1 MKHSE
6 IRKLM
11 PDYLEGDLDLDKR
24 ALVDAHLDE
33 CAECAFDI
41 DGMRQTLSL
50 LHTLSDPQPPSDLSR
65 RIMQRIE
72 AGETR
77 RGWRER
83 LEGLFGPLLEPRI
96 LAPISAGALVL
107 GSILDIKLFTKL
119 LVFVKPYNITFYGVL
134 TSAILISLLSTLTPY
149 LLKIV
154 VDDYL
159 LLKNYEGMQTI
170 IMIMMIVLFLEVIFM
185 YLFTYYANWLGQK
198 VIKNLRVDVFQKIL
212 KFKMSFFDKNAVGRL
227 VTRTVNDIET
237 IASIFS
243 QGLFMIIADILKMIT
258 VLSVMTIINF
268 ELTLVVVS
276 IFPFLIYA
284 TRVFQK
290 SMKVAFEKVRRE
302 VANLNSFVQ
311 ERISGVKIVQI
322 FNREQLEI
330 NNFIDINIKHRDAWL
345 RTVWINSIFFPL
357 AEISTSICI
366 GLLVWY
372 GGFNNLNGENISLG
386 TLFLFISMSGLLFRP
401 LRQIADRFNTLQMGM
416 VSTERIFKILED
428 DLEIKDNGRIDNT
441 SFDGLIEFKNVKF
454 SYVKN
459 QIVIDDISFKIQPG
473 ETLAIVGPTGSGK
486 STIINLIT
494 KFYEI
499 DSGSIYLDGNN
510 IDKFKLDNIRNK
522 VGVILQDVFMFA
534 DTIFNNI
541 TLFNKDISIEDVERS
556 AKDLEIHDFILS
568 LPGGYD
574 FNVSE
579 RGGTLSSGQRQ
590 LLAFLRVLVNNPDIL
605 ILDEATSSIDSYSED
620 LIKKATKTITKDK
633 TSIII
638 AHRLSTVESADKIY
652 LYGKW

>member
-1 MKHSE
+1 
-6 IRKLM
+6 
-11 PDYLEGDLDLDKR
+11 LEKVKGN
-24 ALVDAHLDE
+24 
-33 CAECAFDI
+33 
-41 DGMRQTLSL
+41 
-50 LHTLSDPQPPSDLSR
+50 
-65 RIMQRIE
+65 
-72 AGETR
+72 
-77 RGWRER
+77 
-83 LEGLFGPLLEPRI
+83 
-96 LAPISAGALVL
+96 
-107 GSILDIKLFTKL
+107 ILDIKLFTKL

-330 NNFIDINIKHRDAWL
+330 NNFNDINIKHRDAWL

-428 DLEIKDNGRIDNT
+428 DSEIKDNGSIDHT

-459 QIVIDDISFKIQPG
+459 QIVIDDISFKIHPG

-510 IDKFKLDNIRNK
+510 IDEFKLDNIRNN

-605 ILDEATSSIDSYSED
+605 ILDEATSSIDSYSEE

-638 AHRLSTVESADKIY
+638 AHRLSTVESADKIIY
-652 LYGKW
+652 MENGKILEFGNHKELLNIDNGKFKKLYREQFIENELV

>member
-1 MKHSE
+1 MEKV
-6 IRKLM
+6 K
-11 PDYLEGDLDLDKR
+11 GN
-24 ALVDAHLDE
+24 
-33 CAECAFDI
+33 
-41 DGMRQTLSL
+41 
-50 LHTLSDPQPPSDLSR
+50 
-65 RIMQRIE
+65 
-72 AGETR
+72 
-77 RGWRER
+77 
-83 LEGLFGPLLEPRI
+83 
-96 LAPISAGALVL
+96 
-107 GSILDIKLFTKL
+107 ILDIKLFTKL

-159 LLKNYEGMQTI
+159 LLKTYEGMRSI
-170 IMIMMIVLFLEVIFM
+170 IMRMMVVLFLEVVFM

-243 QGLFMIIADILKMIT
+243 QGLFMIIADILKMVT
-258 VLSVMTIINF
+258 VLTVMIIINL

-330 NNFIDINIKHRDAWL
+330 KNFNDININHRDAWL

-428 DLEIKDNGRIDNT
+428 DSEIKDNGKIEHT
-441 SFDGLIEFKNVKF
+441 SFNGLIEFKNVKF
-454 SYVKN
+454 SYVEN
-459 QIVIDDISFKIQPG
+459 QIVIDDISFKIHPG

-499 DSGSIYLDGNN
+499 DSGRILIDGNN
-510 IDKFKLDNIRNK
+510 IDELKLDNIRNK
-522 VGVILQDVFMFA
+522 VGVILQDVFIFA

-541 TLFNKDISIEDVERS
+541 TLFNKDISLEDVKKS

-568 LPGGYD
+568 LPGGYN

-579 RGGTLSSGQRQ
+579 RGGTLSSGQKQ

-620 LIKKATKTITKDK
+620 LIKRATKKITKDK

-638 AHRLSTVESADKIY
+638 AHRLSTVESADKIIY
-652 LYGKW
+652 MENGKILEFGNHKELLNIDNGKFKKLYREQFIENELV

>member
-1 MKHSE
+1 MEKV
-6 IRKLM
+6 K
-11 PDYLEGDLDLDKR
+11 GN
-24 ALVDAHLDE
+24 
-33 CAECAFDI
+33 
-41 DGMRQTLSL
+41 
-50 LHTLSDPQPPSDLSR
+50 
-65 RIMQRIE
+65 
-72 AGETR
+72 
-77 RGWRER
+77 
-83 LEGLFGPLLEPRI
+83 
-96 LAPISAGALVL
+96 
-107 GSILDIKLFTKL
+107 ILDIKLFTKL

-159 LLKNYEGMQTI
+159 LLKNYEGMRSI
-170 IMIMMIVLFLEVIFM
+170 IMIMMVVLFLEVVFM

-243 QGLFMIIADILKMIT
+243 QGLFMIIADILKMVT
-258 VLSVMTIINF
+258 VLTVMIIINL

-330 NNFIDINIKHRDAWL
+330 NNFNDINIKHRDAWL

-372 GGFNNLNGENISLG
+372 GGFNNVNGENISLG

-428 DLEIKDNGRIDNT
+428 DSEIKDNGKIEHT
-441 SFDGLIEFKNVKF
+441 SFNGLIEFKNVKF
-454 SYVKN
+454 SYVEN
-459 QIVIDDISFKIQPG
+459 QIVIDDISFKIHPG

-499 DSGSIYLDGNN
+499 DSGRILIDGNN
-510 IDKFKLDNIRNK
+510 IDELKLDNIRNK
-522 VGVILQDVFMFA
+522 VGVILQDVFIFA

-541 TLFNKDISIEDVERS
+541 TLFNKDISLEDVKKS

-568 LPGGYD
+568 LPGGYN

-579 RGGTLSSGQRQ
+579 RGGTLSSGQKQ

-620 LIKKATKTITKDK
+620 LIKRATKKITKDK

-638 AHRLSTVESADKIY
+638 AHRLSTVESADKIIY
-652 LYGKW
+652 MENGKILEFGNHKELLNIDNGKFKKLYREQFIENELV

>member
-1 MKHSE
+1 MEKV
-6 IRKLM
+6 K
-11 PDYLEGDLDLDKR
+11 GN
-24 ALVDAHLDE
+24 
-33 CAECAFDI
+33 
-41 DGMRQTLSL
+41 
-50 LHTLSDPQPPSDLSR
+50 
-65 RIMQRIE
+65 
-72 AGETR
+72 
-77 RGWRER
+77 
-83 LEGLFGPLLEPRI
+83 
-96 LAPISAGALVL
+96 
-107 GSILDIKLFTKL
+107 ILDIKLFTKL

-159 LLKNYEGMQTI
+159 LLKNYEGMRSI
-170 IMIMMIVLFLEVIFM
+170 IMIMMVVLFLEVVFM

-243 QGLFMIIADILKMIT
+243 QGLFMIIADILKMVT
-258 VLSVMTIINF
+258 VLTVMIIINL

-330 NNFIDINIKHRDAWL
+330 NNFNDINIKHRDAWL

-428 DLEIKDNGRIDNT
+428 DSEIKDNGKIKHT
-441 SFDGLIEFKNVKF
+441 SFNGLIEFKNVKF
-454 SYVKN
+454 SYVEN
-459 QIVIDDISFKIQPG
+459 QIVIDDISFKINPG

-499 DSGSIYLDGNN
+499 DSGRILIDGNN
-510 IDKFKLDNIRNK
+510 IDELKLDNIRNK

-541 TLFNKDISIEDVERS
+541 TLFNKDISLEDVKKS

-568 LPGGYD
+568 LPGGYN

-579 RGGTLSSGQRQ
+579 RGGTLSSGQKQ

-620 LIKKATKTITKDK
+620 LIKRATKKITKDK

-638 AHRLSTVESADKIY
+638 AHRLSTVESADKIIY
-652 LYGKW
+652 MENGKILEFGNHKELLNIDNGKFKKLYREQFIENELV

>member
-1 MKHSE
+1 MEKVKGK
-6 IRKLM
+6 I
-11 PDYLEGDLDLDKR
+11 
-24 ALVDAHLDE
+24 
-33 CAECAFDI
+33 FD
-41 DGMRQTLSL
+41 
-50 LHTLSDPQPPSDLSR
+50 
-65 RIMQRIE
+65 
-72 AGETR
+72 
-77 RGWRER
+77 
-83 LEGLFGPLLEPRI
+83 
-96 LAPISAGALVL
+96 V
-107 GSILDIKLFTKL
+107 KLFTKL
-119 LVFVKPYNITFYGVL
+119 LVFVKPYNVTFYGVL

-149 LLKIV
+149 LLKVV

-159 LLKNYEGMQTI
+159 LLKNYDGMQSI
-170 IMIMMIVLFLEVIFM
+170 ILIMIAVLFLEVVFM
-185 YLFTYYANWLGQK
+185 FLFTYYANWLGQK
-198 VIKNLRVDVFQKIL
+198 VIKNLRVKVFDKIL

-243 QGLFMIIADILKMIT
+243 QGLFMIIADILKMVT
-258 VLSVMTIINF
+258 VLTVMIIINL

-330 NNFIDINIKHRDAWL
+330 NNFNDINIKHRDAWL

-428 DLEIKDNGRIDNT
+428 DSEIKDNGKIEHT
-441 SFDGLIEFKNVKF
+441 SFNGLIEFKNVKF
-454 SYVKN
+454 SYVEN
-459 QIVIDDISFKIQPG
+459 QIVIDDISFKIHPG

-499 DSGSIYLDGNN
+499 DSGKILIDGNN
-510 IDKFKLDNIRNK
+510 IDELKLDNIRNK

-541 TLFNKDISIEDVERS
+541 TLFNKDISLEDVKKS

-568 LPGGYD
+568 LPGGYN

-579 RGGTLSSGQRQ
+579 RGGTLSSGQKQ

-620 LIKKATKTITKDK
+620 LIKRATKKITKDK

-638 AHRLSTVESADKIY
+638 AHRLSTVESADKIIY
-652 LYGKW
+652 MENGKILEFGNHKELLNIDNGKFKKLYREQFIENELV

>member
-1 MKHSE
+1 MEKV
-6 IRKLM
+6 K
-11 PDYLEGDLDLDKR
+11 GN
-24 ALVDAHLDE
+24 
-33 CAECAFDI
+33 
-41 DGMRQTLSL
+41 
-50 LHTLSDPQPPSDLSR
+50 
-65 RIMQRIE
+65 
-72 AGETR
+72 
-77 RGWRER
+77 
-83 LEGLFGPLLEPRI
+83 
-96 LAPISAGALVL
+96 
-107 GSILDIKLFTKL
+107 ILDIKLFTKL

-170 IMIMMIVLFLEVIFM
+170 IIIMMIVLFLEVIFM

-311 ERISGVKIVQI
+311 ERISGIKIVQI

-330 NNFIDINIKHRDAWL
+330 NNFNDINIKHRDAWL

-372 GGFNNLNGENISLG
+372 GGFNNLNGESISLG

-428 DLEIKDNGRIDNT
+428 DSEIKDNGSIDHT

-473 ETLAIVGPTGSGK
+473 QTLAIVGPTGSGK

-510 IDKFKLDNIRNK
+510 IDEFKLDNIRNK

-638 AHRLSTVESADKIY
+638 AHRLSTVESADKIIY
-652 LYGKW
+652 MENGKILEFGNHKELLNIDNGKFKKLYREQFIENELV